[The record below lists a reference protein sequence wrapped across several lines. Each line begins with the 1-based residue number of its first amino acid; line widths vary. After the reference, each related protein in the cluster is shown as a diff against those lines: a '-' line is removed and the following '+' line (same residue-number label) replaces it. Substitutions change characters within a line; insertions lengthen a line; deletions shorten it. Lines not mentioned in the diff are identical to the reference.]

1 MLFRWDDIIKIEDFD
16 PDNIQINKKSDE
28 NILVYNIS
36 YENLTDSKPLRDRF
50 NKLDGIVR
58 VYDRTR
64 YLFLFGSEKY
74 LIPFT
79 TGQDIL

>member
-1 MLFRWDDIIKIEDFD
+1 MLLFRWDDIIKIEDFD

-50 NKLDGIVR
+50 NKLDGLLEFMIELGI
-58 VYDRTR
+58 YF
-64 YLFLFGSEKY
+64 YLEVKN
-74 LIPFT
+74 I
-79 TGQDIL
+79 